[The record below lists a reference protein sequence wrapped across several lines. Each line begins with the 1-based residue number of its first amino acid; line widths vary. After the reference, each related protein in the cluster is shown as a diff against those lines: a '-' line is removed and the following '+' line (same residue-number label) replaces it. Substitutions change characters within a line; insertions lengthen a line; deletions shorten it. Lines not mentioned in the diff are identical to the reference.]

1 MHDQYPS
8 QCRLLTRSREVE
20 FLSSTDN
27 VMKGFI
33 KGCLSAPKA
42 CALAKNQTAAQ
53 LEKSFYQLL
62 QKLKYEPIGIPAPG
76 SPGGGIVLDYS
87 LVSAVIVRALYTP
100 FIWQNTAKCIAAL
113 MTGKNTNPDL
123 KLCLPGFEDTGSAGT
138 NAKRSEKAVKADQEA
153 QYGIK
158 CSDTRVHTT
167 NLTDMLPVFEGR
179 HKKSHFFGDYAD
191 MSPAQC
197 AQWTLPAKERYMG
210 DFNVTSKNPVLIIG
224 NTYDPVTPL
233 ASAKNVTETFK
244 GSVLL
249 QHDSYGVSCSM
260 TEVNQT
266 WS

>member
-1 MHDQYPS
+1 ME
-8 QCRLLTRSREVE
+8 L
-20 FLSSTDN
+20 LSSTDD

-33 KGCLSAPKA
+33 KGCVAAPKV
-42 CALAKNQTAAQ
+42 CPLGKNQTATQ
-53 LEKSFYQLL
+53 LEQSIHQLL
-62 QKLKYEPIGIPAPG
+62 QKLKYDPIGIAIPG
-76 SPGGGIVLDYS
+76 SPGGGILLDYS
-87 LVSAVIVRALYTP
+87 LVSATIVRQLYTP

-113 MTGKNTNPDL
+113 MTGENTNVDL
-123 KLCLPGFEDTGSAGT
+123 KHCLPGLEDTGSAGS
-138 NAKRSEKAVKADQEA
+138 NVKRSEQAVKADQEA

-158 CSDTRVHTT
+158 CSDVRVHTT

-224 NTYDPVTPL
+224 NTHDPVTPL
-233 ASAKNVTETFK
+233 VSAKNVTDTFK

-249 QHDSYGVSCSM
+249 QHDSYGVSCS
-260 TEVNQT
+260 
-266 WS
+266 